1 MKSSPNY
8 GNGGTRFWGQFQD
21 DPDKCIYYC
30 SLGGYK
36 ECSGK
41 NKSTDQLYYCWG
53 GEVTFVIKFVRFW
66 TCWKWT
72 IGIFKLLEMFEGTSL
87 SVDD

>member
-1 MKSSPNY
+1 MKSSPKF

-53 GEVTFVIKFVRFW
+53 GEVILFTKFVRFLYFLLHS
-66 TCWKWT
+66 TNCT
-72 IGIFKLLEMFEGTSL
+72 ILKVFHY
-87 SVDD
+87 DRAQAR

>member
-1 MKSSPNY
+1 MKSSPKF

-53 GEVTFVIKFVRFW
+53 GEVTFVIKFVRFLYFLLHS
-66 TCWKWT
+66 TNCT
-72 IGIFKLLEMFEGTSL
+72 ILKVFHY
-87 SVDD
+87 DRAQAR